1 MRNIVKIINSW
12 LVVGYYIV
20 YFLYKIG
27 FMLKTRNIYGTAFR
41 DNIFMGLL

>member
-27 FMLKTRNIYGTAFR
+27 FMLRNISGTAFR